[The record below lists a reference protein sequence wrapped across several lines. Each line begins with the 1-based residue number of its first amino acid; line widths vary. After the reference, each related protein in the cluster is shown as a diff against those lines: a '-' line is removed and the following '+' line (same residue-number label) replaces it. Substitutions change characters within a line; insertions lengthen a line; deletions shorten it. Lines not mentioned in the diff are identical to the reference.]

1 MVFQRRIGD
10 GTMNIAKI
18 DLNLLVYL
26 DVLLREGSVT
36 KAANQLS
43 ITQPAMSNG
52 LKRLRDLFKDPLLV
66 RTSDGMTPTKRA
78 LELQPTIR
86 DVLSKLESSIQPE
99 TEFNPETSTRTFRIM
114 ASDYAESTLLL
125 ELIEELSYKA
135 PNITLDL
142 ITPSDVTFHD
152 VEQGKV
158 DMAINRFDE
167 LPLSFHQKVIWYDQ
181 FACVLNKNNP
191 RSENFNLDNYLSG
204 QHIWVSKT
212 GFGIGVGIDPNEVQK
227 LGWVDAELTKI
238 GKQRQIRVF
247 TRHYHAALQ
256 LAKTQNLI
264 ATLPSRAAKI
274 FKDDPDI
281 VVLPP
286 PFDIP
291 PIALKMAWSALLQ
304 HDAGH
309 IWLRRLIADVSER
322 MNGS

>member
-1 MVFQRRIGD
+1 
-10 GTMNIAKI
+10 MNIAKV

-36 KAANQLS
+36 RAANQLS

-78 LELQPTIR
+78 LELQPVIR
-86 DVLSKLESSIQPE
+86 DVLSRLESSIQPE
-99 TEFNPETSTRTFRIM
+99 TDFEPATSRRTFRIM
-114 ASDYAESTLLL
+114 TSDYAESTLLL
-125 ELIEELSYKA
+125 GLLNELAVHA

-158 DMAINRFDE
+158 DMAINRFEE
-167 LPLSFHQKVIWYDQ
+167 LPLSFHQKVIWYDT
-181 FACVLNKNNP
+181 FSCVLSAEHPLVDNWD
-191 RSENFNLDNYLSG
+191 LDGYLNAR
-204 QHIWVSKT
+204 HVWVSKT
-212 GFGIGVGIDPNEVQK
+212 GFGVGVGIDPNEVQK
-227 LGWVDAELTKI
+227 LGWVDAELVKL
-238 GKQRQIRVF
+238 GKHRDIRVF

-256 LAKTQNLI
+256 IAKTQHLI
-264 ATLPSRAAKI
+264 ATLPTKSARLLA
-274 FKDDPDI
+274 DDSS
-281 VVLPP
+281 VVLKAP

-291 PIALKMAWSALLQ
+291 PIALKMAWSALLH

-309 IWLRRLIADVSER
+309 IWLRRLIGEVAQR
-322 MNGS
+322 MNEGETFS

>member
-1 MVFQRRIGD
+1 
-10 GTMNIAKI
+10 MNIAKV

-78 LELQPTIR
+78 MELQPVIR
-86 DVLSKLESSIQPE
+86 DVLGRLESSIQPE
-99 TEFNPETSTRTFRIM
+99 TDFDPKTSDRTFRIM
-114 ASDYAESTLLL
+114 TSDYAESTLLL
-125 ELIEELSYKA
+125 ELVGRLSEQA

-142 ITPSDVTFHD
+142 ITPSDVTFYD

-158 DMAINRFDE
+158 DMAINRFEE
-167 LPLSFHQKVIWYDQ
+167 LPLSFHQKVIWYDT
-181 FACVLNKNNP
+181 FSCAISSKNPHKHKFDLNA
-191 RSENFNLDNYLSG
+191 YLSG

-212 GFGIGVGIDPNEVQK
+212 GFGVGVGIDPNEVQK
-227 LGWVDAELTKI
+227 LGWVDAELTKL
-238 GKQRQIRVF
+238 GKQRDIRVF

-256 LAKTQNLI
+256 MAKTQNLI

-274 FKDDPDI
+274 FVDDPGISI
-281 VVLPP
+281 VEP

-291 PIALKMAWSALLQ
+291 PIALKMAWSALLH

-309 IWLRRLIADVSER
+309 IWLRRLIGDVG
-322 MNGS
+322 NDIAN

>member
-1 MVFQRRIGD
+1 
-10 GTMNIAKI
+10 MNIAKV

-66 RTSDGMTPTKRA
+66 RTSNGMTPTKRA
-78 LELQPTIR
+78 LELKPVIR
-86 DVLSKLESSIQPE
+86 DVLSKLESSIQPS
-99 TEFNPETSTRTFRIM
+99 TDFSPATSKRTFRIM

-125 ELIEELSYKA
+125 EVIRQLGELA
-135 PNITLDL
+135 PNITLDV

-152 VEQGKV
+152 VEQGRV
-158 DMAINRFDE
+158 DMAINRFEE
-167 LPLSFHQKVIWYDQ
+167 LPLSFHQKVVWYDT
-181 FACVLNKNNP
+181 FSCAVNSDNP
-191 RSENFNLDNYLSG
+191 IKEHFNLDSYLSSK
-204 QHIWVSKT
+204 HIWVSKT
-212 GFGIGVGIDPNEVQK
+212 GFGVGVGIDPNEVQK

-238 GKQRQIRVF
+238 GKKRDIRVF
-247 TRHYHAALQ
+247 TRHYHVALQ
-256 LAKTQNLI
+256 LAKAQNLV
-264 ATLPSRAAKI
+264 ATLPTKAANLYQS
-274 FKDDPDI
+274 DPDVEI
-281 VVLPP
+281 LAP

-309 IWLRRLIADVSER
+309 IWLRRLIADIGAKLGAS
-322 MNGS
+322 

>member
-1 MVFQRRIGD
+1 
-10 GTMNIAKI
+10 MNIAKV

-36 KAANQLS
+36 RAANQLS

-52 LKRLRDLFKDPLLV
+52 LKRLRDLFKDPILV

-78 LELQPTIR
+78 LELQPIIR

-99 TEFNPETSTRTFRIM
+99 TDFDPATSKRTFRIM
-114 ASDYAESTLLL
+114 TSDYAESTLLL
-125 ELIEELSYKA
+125 ELVGRLSKLA

-158 DMAINRFDE
+158 DMAINRFEE
-167 LPLSFHQKVIWYDQ
+167 LPLSFHQKVLWYDS
-181 FACVLNKNNP
+181 FSCVLSANHPLAEKWDLNA
-191 RSENFNLDNYLSG
+191 YLEA

-212 GFGIGVGIDPNEVQK
+212 GFGVGVGIDPNEVQK

-238 GKQRQIRVF
+238 GKHRDIRVF

-256 LAKTQNLI
+256 IAKTQNLI
-264 ATLPSRAAKI
+264 ATLPTKVATI
-274 FKDDPDI
+274 FKDDTSVI
-281 VVLPP
+281 LKEP

-291 PIALKMAWSALLQ
+291 PIALKMAWSALLH

-309 IWLRRLIADVSER
+309 IWLRRLIADVAAE
-322 MNGS
+322 MNTF

>member
-1 MVFQRRIGD
+1 
-10 GTMNIAKI
+10 MNLAKV

-36 KAANQLS
+36 RAANQMG

-66 RTSDGMTPTKRA
+66 RTSAGMTPTSRA
-78 LELQPTIR
+78 LELKPVVR
-86 DVLSKLESSIQPE
+86 KVLGELEASIQPE
-99 TEFNPETSTRTFRIM
+99 IQFSPQTSTRTFRIM
-114 ASDYAESTLLL
+114 TSDYAESTVLLGVISKL
-125 ELIEELSYKA
+125 AVHA

-152 VEQGKV
+152 VDHGKV

-167 LPLSFHQKVIWYDQ
+167 LPSSFHQKTIWHDTFSCVISVDHPK
-181 FACVLNKNNP
+181 AKH
-191 RSENFNLDNYLSG
+191 FNLADYLAS
-204 QHIWVSKT
+204 QHVWVSKT

-227 LGWVDAELTKI
+227 LGWVDEALSQI
-238 GKQRQIRVF
+238 GKQRDIRVF

-256 LAKTQNLI
+256 MAKTQRLVV
-264 ATLPSRAAKI
+264 TLPTKVAKI
-274 FKDDPDI
+274 FEHDAK
-281 VVLPP
+281 VKVMPP

-291 PIALKMAWSALLQ
+291 PIALKMAWSALLH

-309 IWLRRLIADVSER
+309 IWLRRLISKVADELTAQ
-322 MNGS
+322 

>member
-1 MVFQRRIGD
+1 
-10 GTMNIAKI
+10 MNIAKV

-36 KAANQLS
+36 RAANQLS

-78 LELQPTIR
+78 LELQPVVR

-99 TEFNPETSTRTFRIM
+99 TDFDPLTSVRTFRIM
-114 ASDYAESTLLL
+114 TSDYAESTLLL
-125 ELIEELSYKA
+125 ELVGKLARLA

-167 LPLSFHQKVIWYDQ
+167 LPLSFHQKVVWYDT
-181 FACVLNKNNP
+181 FSCVMSAEHPLV
-191 RSENFNLDNYLSG
+191 ENFNLDGYLNA

-212 GFGIGVGIDPNEVQK
+212 GFGVGVGIDPNEVQK

-238 GKQRQIRVF
+238 GKQRSIRVF

-256 LAKTQNLI
+256 IARKQHLI
-264 ATLPSRAAKI
+264 ATLPSKAAKL
-274 FKDDPDI
+274 FKDDPT
-281 VVLPP
+281 VVVKPP

-291 PIALKMAWSALLQ
+291 PIALKMAWSALLH

-309 IWLRRLIADVSER
+309 IWLRRLISDVASE
-322 MNGS
+322 MGAM

>member
-1 MVFQRRIGD
+1 
-10 GTMNIAKI
+10 MNIAKV

-78 LELQPTIR
+78 LELKPVIR
-86 DVLSKLESSIQPE
+86 DVLSKLESSIHPS
-99 TEFNPETSTRTFRIM
+99 TDFSPATSKRTFRIM

-125 ELIEELSYKA
+125 EVIGQLGELA
-135 PNITLDL
+135 PNVTLDI

-152 VEQGKV
+152 VEQGRV
-158 DMAINRFDE
+158 DMAINRFEE
-167 LPLSFHQKVIWYDQ
+167 LPLSFHQKVVWYDT
-181 FACVLNKNNP
+181 FSCAINSDNP
-191 RSENFNLDNYLSG
+191 IKDHFNLDSYLSSK
-204 QHIWVSKT
+204 HIWVSKT
-212 GFGIGVGIDPNEVQK
+212 GFGVGVGIDPNEVQK

-238 GKQRQIRVF
+238 GKKRDIRVF
-247 TRHYHAALQ
+247 TRHYHVALQ
-256 LAKTQNLI
+256 LAKAQNLV
-264 ATLPSRAAKI
+264 ATLPTKAANLYQS
-274 FKDDPDI
+274 DPNVEI
-281 VVLPP
+281 LPP

-304 HDAGH
+304 HDTGH
-309 IWLRRLIADVSER
+309 IWLRRLIADIGAKLEA
-322 MNGS
+322 N

>member
-1 MVFQRRIGD
+1 
-10 GTMNIAKI
+10 MNIAKV

-36 KAANQLS
+36 RAANQLS

-66 RTSDGMTPTKRA
+66 RTSEGMTPTKRA
-78 LELQPTIR
+78 LELQPVIR

-99 TEFNPETSTRTFRIM
+99 TDFDPATSARTFRIM
-114 ASDYAESTLLL
+114 TSDYAESTLLL
-125 ELIEELSYKA
+125 ELVGRLGKLA

-167 LPLSFHQKVIWYDQ
+167 LPLSFHQKVIWYDS
-181 FACVLNKNNP
+181 FSCVLAASHPLAEQKWDLE
-191 RSENFNLDNYLSG
+191 SYLSA

-212 GFGIGVGIDPNEVQK
+212 GFGVGVGIDPNEVQK
-227 LGWVDAELTKI
+227 LGWVDAELTKL
-238 GKQRQIRVF
+238 GKQRAIRVF

-256 LAKTQNLI
+256 IAKTQNLV
-264 ATLPSRAAKI
+264 ATLPSKAARL
-274 FKDDPDI
+274 FKDDPTVI
-281 VVLPP
+281 VKEP

-291 PIALKMAWSALLQ
+291 PIALKMAWSALLH

-309 IWLRRLIADVSER
+309 IWLRRLIGDLAAEMSN
-322 MNGS
+322 M

>member
-1 MVFQRRIGD
+1 
-10 GTMNIAKI
+10 MNIAKV

-78 LELQPTIR
+78 LELQPVIR
-86 DVLSKLESSIQPE
+86 DVLSRLESSIQPE
-99 TEFNPETSTRTFRIM
+99 TDFDPLTSDRTFRIM
-114 ASDYAESTLLL
+114 TSDYAESTLLL
-125 ELIEELSYKA
+125 ELVGRLADAA

-142 ITPSDVTFHD
+142 ITPSDVTFH
-152 VEQGKV
+152 
-158 DMAINRFDE
+158 
-167 LPLSFHQKVIWYDQ
+167 FHQKVIWYDT
-181 FACVLNKNNP
+181 FSCVMSADHPLVEKCDL
-191 RSENFNLDNYLSG
+191 EGYLRA

-212 GFGIGVGIDPNEVQK
+212 GFGVGVGIDPNEVQK

-238 GKQRQIRVF
+238 GKQRAIRVF

-256 LAKTQNLI
+256 IAKKQKLI
-264 ATLPSRAAKI
+264 ATLPSKAARL
-274 FKDDPDI
+274 FKHDPD
-281 VVLPP
+281 VVIKEP

-291 PIALKMAWSALLQ
+291 PIALKMAWSALLH

-309 IWLRRLIADVSER
+309 IWLRRLISDVASD
-322 MNGS
+322 MNAG

>member
-1 MVFQRRIGD
+1 
-10 GTMNIAKI
+10 MNIAKI

-78 LELQPTIR
+78 LELKPVIR
-86 DVLSKLESSIQPE
+86 DVLAKLEASIQPE
-99 TEFNPETSTRTFRIM
+99 TDFSPASSRRTFRIM

-125 ELIEELSYKA
+125 EVIRQLANIA
-135 PNITLDL
+135 PNITLDI

-152 VEQGKV
+152 VEQGRV
-158 DMAINRFDE
+158 DMAINRFEE
-167 LPLSFHQKVIWYDQ
+167 LPLSFHQKVVWYDT
-181 FACVLNKNNP
+181 FSCVMN
-191 RSENFNLDNYLSG
+191 SENPIIEHFNLDSYLKSK
-204 QHIWVSKT
+204 HIWVSKT
-212 GFGIGVGIDPNEVQK
+212 GFGVGVGIDPNEVQK

-238 GKQRQIRVF
+238 GKQRDIRVF
-247 TRHYHAALQ
+247 TRHYHVALQ
-256 LAKTQNLI
+256 LAKAQNFV
-264 ATLPSRAAKI
+264 ATLPSRAANLYI
-274 FKDDPDI
+274 NDPEVTI
-281 VVLPP
+281 MPP

-309 IWLRRLIADVSER
+309 MWLRRLIAGIGDELATH
-322 MNGS
+322 

>member
-1 MVFQRRIGD
+1 
-10 GTMNIAKI
+10 MNIAKV

-66 RTSDGMTPTKRA
+66 RTSDGMTPTQRA
-78 LELQPTIR
+78 TELQPIIR
-86 DVLSKLESSIQPE
+86 DVLTKLETSIQPE
-99 TEFNPETSTRTFRIM
+99 TEFDPLTSNRTFRIM
-114 ASDYAESTLLL
+114 TSDYAESTLLL
-125 ELIEELSYKA
+125 ELVGRLSDLA

-142 ITPSDVTFHD
+142 ITPSDVTFYD

-167 LPLSFHQKVIWYDQ
+167 LPLSFHQKVIWYDK
-181 FACVLNKNNP
+181 FSCVISSKNPQKNHFDLNA
-191 RSENFNLDNYLSG
+191 YLSG

-212 GFGIGVGIDPNEVQK
+212 GFGVGVGIDPNEVQK
-227 LGWVDAELTKI
+227 LGWVDAELTKL
-238 GKQRQIRVF
+238 GKQRDIRVF

-256 LAKTQNLI
+256 MAKTQNLI

-274 FKDDPDI
+274 FEDDPSVCI
-281 VVLPP
+281 VEP

-291 PIALKMAWSALLQ
+291 PIALKMAWSALLH

-309 IWLRRLIADVSER
+309 IWLRRLIADVGAEIAQ
-322 MNGS
+322 

>member
-1 MVFQRRIGD
+1 
-10 GTMNIAKI
+10 MNIAKV

-66 RTSDGMTPTKRA
+66 RTSEGMTPTQRA
-78 LELQPTIR
+78 LEIQPVVR
-86 DVLSKLESSIQPE
+86 EVLGKLESTIQPA
-99 TEFNPETSTRTFRIM
+99 TEFVPSSSNRTFRIM

-125 ELIEELSYKA
+125 EVIRRLSESA
-135 PNITLDL
+135 PNITLDV

-152 VEQGKV
+152 VEHGKV
-158 DMAINRFDE
+158 DMAINRFEE
-167 LPLSFHQKVIWYDQ
+167 LPLSFHQKVVWYDTFSCVIKRSNPILNQ
-181 FACVLNKNNP
+181 FDLE
-191 RSENFNLDNYLSG
+191 RYLAG

-212 GFGIGVGIDPNEVQK
+212 GFGVGVGVDPNEVQK

-238 GKQRQIRVF
+238 GKKRDIRVF
-247 TRHYHAALQ
+247 TRHYHVALQ
-256 LAKTQNLI
+256 LAKAQNLI
-264 ATLPSRAAKI
+264 ATLPSKAANLYRQ
-274 FKDDPDI
+274 DPEVEI
-281 VVLPP
+281 LAP

-291 PIALKMAWSALLQ
+291 PIALKIAWSALLH

-309 IWLRRLIADVSER
+309 IWLRRLISDVGQELT
-322 MNGS
+322 N

>member
-1 MVFQRRIGD
+1 
-10 GTMNIAKI
+10 MNISKV

-52 LKRLRDLFKDPLLV
+52 LRRLRDLFKDPILV

-78 LELQPTIR
+78 MELQPIIR
-86 DVLSKLESSIQPE
+86 DVLSKLETTIQPE
-99 TEFNPETSTRTFRIM
+99 TEFNSLQSDRTFRVM
-114 ASDYAESTLLL
+114 ASDYAESTLLMEVIRRL
-125 ELIEELSYKA
+125 NKEA

-152 VEQGKV
+152 VEQGRV
-158 DMAINRFDE
+158 DMAINRFEE
-167 LPLSFHQKVIWYDQ
+167 LPLSFHQKVVWYDT
-181 FACVLNKNNP
+181 FSCVIHSQSPIVKRFSL
-191 RSENFNLDNYLSG
+191 EDYLSSK
-204 QHIWVSKT
+204 HIWVSKT
-212 GFGIGVGIDPNEVQK
+212 GFGVGVGIDPNEVQK

-238 GKQRQIRVF
+238 GKKRDIRVF
-247 TRHYHAALQ
+247 TRHYHVALQ
-256 LAKTQNLI
+256 LAKAQNLI
-264 ATLPSRAAKI
+264 ATLPSRAASLYKE
-274 FKDDPDI
+274 DPDVEI
-281 VVLPP
+281 LEP

-309 IWLRRLIADVSER
+309 IWFRRLITEVGAELTT
-322 MNGS
+322 

>member
-1 MVFQRRIGD
+1 
-10 GTMNIAKI
+10 MNIAKV

-36 KAANQLS
+36 RAANQLS

-78 LELQPTIR
+78 LELQPVVR

-99 TEFNPETSTRTFRIM
+99 TDFDPLNSVRTFRIM
-114 ASDYAESTLLL
+114 TSDYAESTLLL
-125 ELIEELSYKA
+125 ELVGKLAELA

-167 LPLSFHQKVIWYDQ
+167 LPLSFHQKVVWYDT
-181 FACVLNKNNP
+181 FSCVMNAEHPLV
-191 RSENFNLDNYLSG
+191 ENFDLNGYLNA

-212 GFGIGVGIDPNEVQK
+212 GFGVGVGIDPNEVQK

-238 GKQRQIRVF
+238 GKQRSIRVF

-256 LAKTQNLI
+256 IARKQHLI
-264 ATLPSRAAKI
+264 ATLPSKAAKL
-274 FKDDPDI
+274 FKDDPT
-281 VVLPP
+281 VVVKPP

-291 PIALKMAWSALLQ
+291 PIALKMAWSALLH

-309 IWLRRLIADVSER
+309 IWLRRLISDVANE
-322 MNGS
+322 MGEL